1 MIREDFN
8 RNWKFKKASECT
20 YQEVMLPHD
29 AMLYE
34 GRSKEASGE
43 GAAGYFQGG
52 KYIYEKR
59 FFIPEEWKED
69 YLAIEF
75 EGVYQKTKV
84 YLNNEFI
91 TECSYG
97 YIPFLA
103 DISAKKKA
111 GDENFLRVEV
121 DNQAQPNS
129 RWYTGSGIYR
139 PVHLLHGKKEH
150 IKWHGV
156 KIDTVSYDPAVI
168 RVKTEVETEEQFPD
182 VQIEILRDNE
192 IISTVSG
199 NDITV
204 EIPNAVLWS
213 EETPELY
220 QCKVTLQKENKV
232 LDEVT
237 TVFGIR
243 CIECST
249 KGLYINGKETLLK
262 GACIHHDHGVLGA
275 AVYEESE
282 RRRIR
287 KLKEF
292 GYNAIRSSHNPASE
306 AVLRVC
312 DQEGMLVIDESWDMW
327 YGHKNKYDYA
337 SEFMDHFESDLKI
350 MVERD
355 YNHPSVIM
363 YSIANEVAEPKDEK
377 GIALAKKMVQ
387 LMHEMDSSRPVTAG
401 INLMII
407 SMAAKGKGVYKEE
420 GGRRDQE
427 PAQKSKK
434 VKKQKASGSLFFN
447 MLTSMIGTNMN
458 KMANSKK
465 ADAVTSPILDLLDVA
480 GYNYASGRYPLEG
493 KQHPDRV
500 IVGSE
505 TFPMD
510 IWKNWQM
517 VEKYP
522 YLLGDFMWTGW
533 DYLGEAGIGAWTY
546 TADGAGFDKPYPW
559 MLADVGTIDILGN
572 PNGEAYYAK
581 TVWEKCKKPYIG
593 VRPVN
598 HPGITPRT
606 ATWRG
611 TNCFD
616 SWSWKGCEGNKAQV
630 EVYADAAYAELFL
643 NGKKI
648 AKKKLKQMKALF
660 NTKYQAGVLE
670 AIVYDQQGN
679 EVGRNVLKSAEEKS
693 KLSILPEK
701 QTVNSGE
708 IVYVSI
714 CITDEQGIVQSN
726 EDQMLQVS
734 VNGGRLLGFGSANPR
749 TEESFVTGEYT
760 SYYGRTLA
768 VIAAGCGEKL
778 EIKVKGD
785 VLSEEKCFIKIK
797 NGGKK

>member
-8 RNWKFKKASECT
+8 RNWKFSRATEHT
-20 YQEVMLPHD
+20 FQAVELPHD

-34 GRSKEASGE
+34 ERTKDAPGE

-52 KYIYEKR
+52 KYIYEKQ
-59 FFIPEEWKED
+59 FFVPSEWKED
-69 YLAIEF
+69 YIAIEF

-103 DISAKKKA
+103 DISNTVKA
-111 GDENFLRVEV
+111 GEENIIRVEV
-121 DNQAQPNS
+121 DNSMQPNS

-139 PVHLLHGKKEH
+139 PVHMVHGKKNH
-150 IKWHGV
+150 IKWQGI
-156 KIDTVSYDPAVI
+156 KIDTISYEPAVV
-168 RVKTEVETEEQFPD
+168 RVRTELETEET
-182 VQIEILRDNE
+182 VNVKIEILKENRCILTGE
-192 IISTVSG
+192 G
-199 NDITV
+199 NAITL
-204 EIPNAVLWS
+204 EIPDAVLWN
-213 EETPELY
+213 EKTPYLY
-220 QCKVTLQKENKV
+220 QCKVTLWKENV
-232 LDEVT
+232 LLDEAMT
-237 TVFGIR
+237 EFGIR
-243 CIECST
+243 CVECST
-249 KGLYINGKETLLK
+249 KGLFINGKKTLLK
-262 GACIHHDHGVLGA
+262 GACVHHDHGVLGA
-275 AVYEESE
+275 VVYDKAEL
-282 RRRIR
+282 RRIR

-292 GYNAIRSSHNPASE
+292 GYNAVRSSHNPASE
-306 AVLRVC
+306 AMLRAC

-337 SEFMDHFESDLKI
+337 SEFMEHYEYDLKA

-377 GIALAKKMVQ
+377 GIALAKKIIQ
-387 LMHEMDSSRPVTAG
+387 LMHEMDNSRPVTAG

-427 PAQKSKK
+427 TEEKSKK
-434 VKKQKASGSLFFN
+434 PKKQKASGSLFFN
-447 MLTSMIGTNMN
+447 MMTSMIGTNMN

-480 GYNYASGRYPLEG
+480 GYNYASGRYPLEE
-493 KQHPDRV
+493 KQHPDRI

-630 EVYADAAYAELFL
+630 EIYADGAYAELFL

-670 AIVYDQQGN
+670 AVVYDQQGK
-679 EVGRNVLKSAEEKS
+679 EVGRNTLKSAVEKS
-693 KLSILPEK
+693 RLSIFPEE
-701 QTVNSGE
+701 QEVNSGE
-708 IVYVSI
+708 IVYVPV
-714 CITDEQGIVQSN
+714 CITDEYGLVQSN

-734 VNGGRLLGFGSANPR
+734 VDGGRLLGFGSANPR
-749 TEESFVTGEYT
+749 TEESFVTGKYT

-768 VIAAGCGEKL
+768 VVEAGSGEKL
-778 EIKVKGD
+778 VITAKGA
-785 VLSEEKCFIKIK
+785 VLPEEKCYIKIK
-797 NGGKK
+797 NGGQK